1 MERHLNLSYLLT
13 STRASDLQYVN
24 FVYQK
29 TTTSTLLRI
38 VIHANVVIIMSTTNP
53 RNGGTNDDDT
63 QHGGYW
69 YAESQGRSHA
79 YFDASYA
86 MSNLWRNNRN
96 DNAVPVYPQSIQP
109 VIVGESMWESP
120 IVHYDPM
127 MIQFQRQ
134 QHTIQ
139 YYAPPVEYI
148 PVSLSG
154 EDYYC
159 HQSLNPV
166 PAAPSLSSTSSS
178 FEKNEAPSFEPSNN
192 GHEAPTKPKRQ
203 LFVFHIPEDMTDADL
218 NELFSSCGEVSKS
231 CIERDENGATRGY
244 GFVTFRYANCA
255 AEAIKQLNGY
265 HVGKKY
271 LSVMYCRDKTR
282 PRPRRLI
289 TQDGQITS
297 RQARGKRRT

>member
-1 MERHLNLSYLLT
+1 M
-13 STRASDLQYVN
+13 
-24 FVYQK
+24 
-29 TTTSTLLRI
+29 
-38 VIHANVVIIMSTTNP
+38 HANVVIIMSTTNP

-79 YFDASYA
+79 DFDASYA

-96 DNAVPVYPQSIQP
+96 HNAVPVYPQSIQP

-154 EDYYC
+154 EDYYYR
-159 HQSLNPV
+159 QSLHPV

-203 LFVFHIPEDMTDADL
+203 LFVFHLPEDMTDADL

-265 HVGKKY
+265 HVSIRPY
-271 LSVMYCRDKTR
+271 LFIIYFYILY
-282 PRPRRLI
+282 LI
-289 TQDGQITS
+289 F
-297 RQARGKRRT
+297 KC

>member
-1 MERHLNLSYLLT
+1 
-13 STRASDLQYVN
+13 
-24 FVYQK
+24 
-29 TTTSTLLRI
+29 
-38 VIHANVVIIMSTTNP
+38 MSTTNP

-69 YAESQGRSHA
+69 YAEPQGRSHA
-79 YFDASYA
+79 DFHVRN
-86 MSNLWRNNRN
+86 NLWQNKRY
-96 DNAVPVYPQSIQP
+96 DNALPVYPQFIPP

-134 QHTIQ
+134 QLLSSSLRTIQ
-139 YYAPPVEYI
+139 YYAPTVEYI

-154 EDYYC
+154 EDYNC

-166 PAAPSLSSTSSS
+166 LAAPFLSSTSSS
-178 FEKNEAPSFEPSNN
+178 FEKNEAPSSFEPHTSNN

-203 LFVFHIPEDMTDADL
+203 LFVFHLPEDMTDEDL
-218 NELFSSCGEVSKS
+218 TELFSSCGEVSKS

-255 AEAIKQLNGY
+255 AEAIKQLNRY
-265 HVGKKY
+265 HV
-271 LSVMYCRDKTR
+271 SIKTLFVHNLFLHIISYR
-282 PRPRRLI
+282 IEVLKI
-289 TQDGQITS
+289 VVS
-297 RQARGKRRT
+297 L